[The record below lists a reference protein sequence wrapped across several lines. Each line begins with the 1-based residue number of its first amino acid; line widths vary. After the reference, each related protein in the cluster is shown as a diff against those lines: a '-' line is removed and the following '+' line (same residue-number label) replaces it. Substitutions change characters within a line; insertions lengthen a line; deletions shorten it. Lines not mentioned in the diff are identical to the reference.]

1 MTPVSGAGRRACV
14 IGWPVAHSRSPMIHS
29 YWLTHYGIDG
39 SYDRVAVAPDEF
51 EAFVLGLAEH
61 GYIGGNVTLPHKEM
75 AFRLCASVTE
85 TASRLGAVNTLWLE
99 DGQLHGDNT
108 DGVGFLGALD
118 HDACGWDAQKNVA
131 VVLGAGG
138 AARAVVD
145 ALTTRGVARIVVV
158 NRTRARAEE
167 VAARAGGPVEVAD
180 WDSRARV
187 LAGVDLLVNTTSLGM
202 VGQPPLE
209 IDLTA
214 LPPTA
219 TVSDIVYVPL
229 KTGLL
234 RHARE
239 HGLRT
244 VSGVG
249 MLLHQAVPG
258 FRRWFGTTPV
268 VTPELRR
275 LVEADITAS
284 L

>member
-1 MTPVSGAGRRACV
+1 MNPAGGGRRACV
-14 IGWPVAHSRSPMIHS
+14 IGWPVAHSRSPMIHTH
-29 YWLTHYGIDG
+29 WLAHYGIDG
-39 SYDRVAVAPDEF
+39 SYDRAAVAPEAF
-51 EAFVLGLAEH
+51 EAFVRGLAEH
-61 GYIGGNVTLPHKEM
+61 GYVGGNVTLPHKEK
-75 AFRLCASVTE
+75 AFELCASVTE

-99 DGQLHGDNT
+99 DGHLHGDNT
-108 DGVGFLGALD
+108 DGAGFLGALD
-118 HDACGWDAQKNVA
+118 QDACGWDARKNVA

-138 AARAVVD
+138 AARAIVD
-145 ALTTRGVARIVVV
+145 ALLARGMNRIVVS

-167 VAARAGGPVEVAD
+167 IAARAGGPVEVAD
-180 WDSRARV
+180 WDARSRL
-187 LAGVDLLVNTTSLGM
+187 LAGADLLVNTTSLGM
-202 VGQPPLE
+202 VGQPPLD

-229 KTGLL
+229 ETELL
-234 RHARE
+234 RRARE
-239 HGLRT
+239 RGLRG

-275 LVEADITAS
+275 LVEADITS
-284 L
+284 SH